1 MSKEKPTCT
10 CPSGDGSLRWPCQE
24 HGVSAELL
32 AELESKASLALD
44 ANITTLWY
52 DEDACE
58 RFVDDSREA
67 PFIATASPAIILALI
82 AHIRAQAAELESLR
96 QAAPVAVPDERKAF
110 EAWQNKDGW
119 KRPDDAGEWDAWQ
132 SRAMLAAAPSA
143 PEPAAQEL
151 VAQCPFCGESSGHC
165 DQGFPHPGKT
175 AKTPPAAEQPDTVKV
190 PRQLLEDAAHWLDAH
205 ASSGSAEAY
214 IARELRALLGKEG
227 E

>member
-1 MSKEKPTCT
+1 MSNRI
-10 CPSGDGSLRWPCQE
+10 DN
-24 HGVSAELL
+24 LL
-32 AELESKASLALD
+32 AQMTAETERQP
-44 ANITTLWY
+44 ITTY
-52 DEDACE
+52 T
-58 RFVDDSREA
+58 
-67 PFIATASPAIILALI
+67 ATMLAGL
-82 AHIRAQAAELESLR
+82 QELR
-96 QAAPVAVPDERKAF
+96 QAGLLAVPEDWKLLPTDATLEMVEALKARIGVTSRGGIL
-110 EAWQNKDGW
+110 N
-119 KRPDDAGEWDAWQ
+119 AGNALN
-132 SRAMLAAAPSA
+132 AAIAAAPSA